1 MKTAF
6 STGELAL
13 DQLIR
18 GLTSLRNSL
27 ERRIQDVDV
36 DELRDR
42 GSKYAK
48 EARKQRE
55 RYSKLARKQGARY
68 ADQGGRYADS
78 LLASVEERLRPQPR
92 RRGLPIAGGLLLI
105 GLGAAI
111 AYLAYDR
118 GRREALAGQANR
130 LQQTARQRYAELG
143 GIGGVVEKVQ
153 TGGIGGV
160 VDKVQKVRGN
170 GGAGSVGLG
179 EAELE
184 EKVRAVV
191 GDSPQGLRVAVEGR
205 TVYLRGAVADASAA
219 DAAAERAHAIEGVV
233 AVVNLTTASSPL
245 GNA

>member
-1 MKTAF
+1 MKTAL
-6 STGELAL
+6 STAELAL
-13 DQLIR
+13 DQLIK

-27 ERRIQDVDV
+27 ERRFEGVDV
-36 DELRDR
+36 DDLRDR

-48 EARKQRE
+48 EARKHSE

-68 ADQGGRYADS
+68 ADKGGRYADS

-92 RRGLPIAGGLLLI
+92 RRGLPIAGGVLLI

-118 GRREALAGQANR
+118 GRREALAGQAKQ

-153 TGGIGGV
+153 TQGIGGV
-160 VDKVQKVRGN
+160 MDKVQKVRGN
-170 GGAGSVGLG
+170 GGAGSVALS

-184 EKVRAVV
+184 EKVRAAI
-191 GDSPQGLRVAVEGR
+191 GENPQGLRVAVEGR
-205 TVYLRGAVADASAA
+205 TVYLRGAVGDASAA
-219 DAAAERAHAIEGVV
+219 DAAAERAHSIEGVV